1 MSITTL
7 AEAKLHLRVTNTAE
21 DTLIQ
26 HYINAAEE
34 NAAQYLN
41 RQIYESDTGSDL
53 TGILMN
59 SAIKS
64 AVLMFVAHLYNNR
77 EAVTMERLNMPME
90 LPLGLK
96 WLLNPYRLEMG
107 V

>member
-7 AEAKLHLRVTNTAE
+7 VEAKAHLRVTHSSE

-26 HYINAAEE
+26 IYIDAAEE
-34 NAAQYLN
+34 NASEYLN
-41 RQIYESDTGSDL
+41 RAIYETDIGSDL
-53 TGILMN
+53 TGIVMN
-59 SAIKS
+59 GSIKA
-64 AVLMFVAHLYNNR
+64 AVLLFVGHLYNNR

-90 LPLGLK
+90 LPMGTK
-96 WLLNPYRLEMG
+96 YLLNPYRLEMG